1 MLNAQAA
8 PLSRLRSRP
17 RSRERPQR
25 NLWIDAWRQLIA
37 NRLAVGGLVIVV
49 IFVLAALFG
58 PALAPHDFL
67 AQDTGN
73 ALAGP
78 TADHW
83 LGTDALGRDI
93 FSRLLYGARSAAL
106 VALTTTAISLAIGI
120 AIGMTA
126 AFLEG
131 RVDAWLMWVTDITM
145 SIPAILLAMLINTA
159 LKYRFVGWFDGM
171 YLQTRN
177 PLFLNTWWLDFV
189 LVFGAIALISW
200 PSYARL
206 IRGQAIMNRQAMYV
220 EAARSIGASER
231 WIMLR
236 HLVPNSLGP
245 VIVAVTQ
252 GMGAAI
258 LLESS
263 LSFLGIGIQPPN
275 ASWGSMLT
283 DSLSLWR
290 SFPHLMLVPALTI
303 AVIQIAF
310 IFLGDGLNDALNPRH
325 RRRKRTTDAAVRNRG
340 MISLVG
346 NLAPTTVGM
355 DIVSMLYSGATLRT
369 IGGGSRSDLEEMNRV
384 IAAHR
389 MRPVID
395 RVFPFVEASAV
406 VSFMAHGAHSGK
418 VVISH

>member
-8 PLSRLRSRP
+8 PMSRLRSKPRP
-17 RSRERPQR
+17 RERPQR

-67 AQDTGN
+67 AQDAGN

-126 AFLEG
+126 AFLGG

-159 LKYRFVGWFDGM
+159 LKYRFVSWFDGM

-325 RRRKRTTDAAVRNRG
+325 RRR
-340 MISLVG
+340 
-346 NLAPTTVGM
+346 
-355 DIVSMLYSGATLRT
+355 
-369 IGGGSRSDLEEMNRV
+369 
-384 IAAHR
+384 
-389 MRPVID
+389 
-395 RVFPFVEASAV
+395 
-406 VSFMAHGAHSGK
+406 
-418 VVISH
+418 